1 MPLVVWGN
9 GRFSGEREKNCSS
22 YEDENVGLGHE
33 SINSSIEELKN
44 IVKMCTHTH
53 TYTYIYIYIQNDGI
67 LNVSVRCGANG
78 SIFHR
83 KTVNKLK
90 ISVFHK

>member
-33 SINSSIEELKN
+33 SINRSIEELKN

-53 TYTYIYIYIQNDGI
+53 TI
-67 LNVSVRCGANG
+67 C
-78 SIFHR
+78 IF
-83 KTVNKLK
+83 KTTA
-90 ISVFHK
+90 F